1 MPVGK
6 MHKQRKGR
14 NLAIAGAL
22 VLGILALFFIT
33 MYNMQ
38 GQTWNPN

>member
-1 MPVGK
+1 MPIGK

-14 NLAIAGAL
+14 NLAVA
-22 VLGILALFFIT
+22 GILILFMVAAFVIT
-33 MYNMQ
+33 MINMQ